1 MATTCSQTLSGLAV
15 QCDTSKGGINKV
27 YIAEY
32 PGMGTSG
39 ITSGVT
45 IDASAGTVS
54 EISSACTFYAY
65 NFKRN
70 TGSMTSTLNVD
81 AANGTNYVST
91 DLVLQF
97 NKMDT
102 VKRLEMSA
110 LSLGELLV
118 VCVDSNNK
126 AWVLGINEPVSASAG
141 TGQTGQAKTDGNYY
155 QITLQANDDTFP
167 LEYNGEISDLT
178 IHEGE

>member
-1 MATTCSQTLSGLAV
+1 MATCSQTLAGLAV

-32 PGMGTSG
+32 PGMGASG

-45 IDASAGTVS
+45 ISADSVT

-102 VKRLEMSA
+102 VKRIEMSA
-110 LSLGELLV
+110 LSLGELFV
-118 VCVDSNNK
+118 ICVDSNNK

-141 TGQTGQAKTDGNYY
+141 TGQTGQAKADGNYY

-167 LEYNGEISDLT
+167 LEYTGGINNLT

>member
-1 MATTCSQTLSGLAV
+1 MACSQTLAGLPV

-32 PGMGTSG
+32 PGIGTSG
-39 ITSGVT
+39 ITSGLT
-45 IDASAGTVS
+45 IDSAGTVS
-54 EISSACTFYAY
+54 AISTASTFYEY

-70 TGSMTSTLNVD
+70 TGSMTSTLNID

-102 VKRLEMSA
+102 AKRLEMSA

-118 VCVDSNNK
+118 LCVDSNNK
-126 AWVLGINEPVSASAG
+126 VWVLGVNEPVSASAG
-141 TGQTGQAKTDGNYY
+141 TGQTGQAKADGNYY

-167 LEYNGEISDLT
+167 LEYSGEIGDLN
-178 IHEGE
+178 IHTGA